1 MCEEKQ
7 DDRFIVDDPE
17 KADWALR
24 QIQKAKRQQA
34 ENAKCVAKLNE
45 EPQQLIDA
53 NNEWLESEN
62 SKLDE
67 SIEYFESLLHEFMNT
82 NLQDDPKFK
91 FSSPYG
97 RLSTRKSKKWTF
109 DDDELIERYK
119 HTDAVK
125 ETFKLNKTVLKKHL
139 KVVNGKAIDID
150 TGEVVDGVS
159 IEEERKITIKTE
171 D

>member
-34 ENAKCVAKLNE
+34 ENVKRVEKLNE

-53 NNEWLESEN
+53 NNGWLESEN

-67 SIEYFESLLHEFMNT
+67 SIEYFESLLNEFMNT
-82 NLQDDPKFK
+82 NLQDNPKFK

-97 RLSTRKSKKWTF
+97 RLSTRKSKNWTY
-109 DDDELIERYK
+109 DDAKLIERYK
-119 HTDAVK
+119 NTDVVK
-125 ETFKLNKTVLKKHL
+125 ETFKLNKAVLKKHL
-139 KVVNGKAIDID
+139 KVLNGKVVDAD
-150 TGEVVDGVS
+150 TGEVVDGVLV
-159 IEEERKITIKTE
+159 EEKKKITIKVE
-171 D
+171 E

>member
-1 MCEEKQ
+1 MIEQQ
-7 DDRFIVDDPE
+7 DDRFIIDDPE

-24 QIQKAKRQQA
+24 KIQKAKRQQA
-34 ENAKCVAKLNE
+34 ENVKRVKKLNE

-62 SKLDE
+62 KKLNE
-67 SIEYFESLLHEFMNT
+67 SIEYFESLLNEFMNT

-97 RLSTRKSKKWTF
+97 RLSTRKSKKWTY
-109 DDDELIERYK
+109 DDAKLIERYK
-119 HTDAVK
+119 HTDVVK
-125 ETFKLNKTVLKKHL
+125 EKLQLNKTVLKKRL
-139 KVVNGKAIDID
+139 KVVNGKAIDVD

-159 IEEERKITIKTE
+159 VEEEQKVTIKVE
-171 D
+171 E

>member
-34 ENAKCVAKLNE
+34 ENVKRVEKLNE

-67 SIEYFESLLHEFMNT
+67 RIDYFESLLNEFMNT
-82 NLQDDPKFK
+82 NLQDNPKFK

-97 RLSTRKSKKWTF
+97 RLSTRKSKNWTY
-109 DDDELIERYK
+109 DDAKLIERYK
-119 HTDAVK
+119 NTDVVK

-159 IEEERKITIKTE
+159 VEEKKKITIKVE
-171 D
+171 E

>member
-34 ENAKCVAKLNE
+34 ENTKRVEKLNE

-67 SIEYFESLLHEFMNT
+67 SIEYFE
-82 NLQDDPKFK
+82 P
-91 FSSPYG
+91 
-97 RLSTRKSKKWTF
+97 
-109 DDDELIERYK
+109 
-119 HTDAVK
+119 
-125 ETFKLNKTVLKKHL
+125 
-139 KVVNGKAIDID
+139 
-150 TGEVVDGVS
+150 
-159 IEEERKITIKTE
+159 
-171 D
+171 